1 MPAYTVNY
9 QGSRI
14 VLSHNNRERNYTLT
28 ISKGENKRTLT
39 FIAQDTRKSTNVIAS
54 DINYFKSKSP
64 AIRSAIRQFP
74 HREKMAVL
82 SALENL

>member
-1 MPAYTVNY
+1 MPVYIANY
-9 QGSRI
+9 QGSAIKLRHN
-14 VLSHNNRERNYTLT
+14 VREGTYALS

-39 FIAQDTRKSTNVIAS
+39 FIAQDTRKPTNVSAS

-82 SALENL
+82 SALESL